1 MNDTCKCGICIQ
13 YGCDCVETGDHTEC
27 MCSECRPLAPL
38 HGAAQDGVTVPVE
51 PTVDN
56 YGS

>member
-1 MNDTCKCGICIQ
+1 MNKPVEGTCKCGICIQ
-13 YGCDCVETGDHTEC
+13 YGCDCVETGDHDEC
-27 MCSECRPLAPL
+27 MCSEC
-38 HGAAQDGVTVPVE
+38 GADK